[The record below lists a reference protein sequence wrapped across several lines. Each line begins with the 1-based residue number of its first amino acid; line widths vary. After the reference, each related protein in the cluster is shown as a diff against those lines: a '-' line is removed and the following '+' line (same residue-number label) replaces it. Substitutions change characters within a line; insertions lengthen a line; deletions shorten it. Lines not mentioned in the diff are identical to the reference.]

1 MGKML
6 GLAVSLI
13 LGLSLANA
21 AWAKGTTKGVR
32 PKHLNGEAQ
41 QQGTTINFQDGIIDG
56 THKSPSLSTVAAGHA
71 EKNYDFVKVRLGW
84 HPEMLQSAA
93 QLD

>member
-6 GLAVSLI
+6 GLAISLI
-13 LGLSLANA
+13 LGLSLATSA
-21 AWAKGTTKGVR
+21 FAKGTTKAGR
-32 PKHLNGEAQ
+32 PKYLSGEAQ
-41 QQGTTINFQDGIIDG
+41 QKGNTVNFQDGIVDG